1 MSIVGGLD
9 VHRKQITFDYLDTG
23 TGQVRRGQIA
33 PADRE
38 HLRAWLARF
47 AGREDVAFA
56 VEGCTGWRYVV
67 EELAAAGIAAHLAEP
82 ADTAFARGRKRHAK
96 TDKTDCRHL
105 RMLLAEGRLP
115 ECWIPPG
122 HILECRALLETYHD
136 LRAEHTAWVQRIHA
150 VLFHQ
155 GAPALGEGALRTGKE
170 VAALRAAAACCLS
183 PAGQLQVA
191 TALEVTEALEAR
203 MHVVRHQ
210 LLAAARHLAGAKAL
224 AARLY
229 GVGPV
234 TALAMTCWPGR
245 AGSPPPARRSGSPG
259 WTSPSGPRTAR
270 ARPGGCPGRDRRCC
284 AGQCMRPARPTP
296 GPRPPTTPT
305 TPRSRTAATASG
317 PRCPKPARSSARP
330 ATSWPSSATT
340 RSPPQPKTPHPLP
353 W

>member
-1 MSIVGGLD
+1 MPIVGGLD
-9 VHRKQITFDYLDTG
+9 IHRKQITFDYLDTG
-23 TGQVRRGQIA
+23 TGQVRRGQIS

-47 AGREDVAFA
+47 AGCDDVAFA
-56 VEGCTGWRYVV
+56 AEGCTGWRYVA

-115 ECWIPPG
+115 ECWIPPS

-155 GAPALGEGALRTGKE
+155 GAPALGEGTLRSEQGL
-170 VAALRAAAACCLS
+170 AALRAAAAAHLS

-191 TALEVTEALEAR
+191 TALEMTDMLETR
-203 MHVVRHQ
+203 LHELRHQ
-210 LLAAARHLAGAKAL
+210 LLDAARHLTGAKVL

-234 TALAMTCWPGR
+234 TALAMTCWLAGEGRFSSSRKAVRFAGLDVTVYSSDRKGPPGR
-245 AGSPPPARRSGSPG
+245 LSRQGPPVLRWAVYEAGK
-259 WTSPSGPRTAR
+259 TH
-270 ARPGGCPGRDRRCC
+270 
-284 AGQCMRPARPTP
+284 
-296 GPRPPTTPT
+296 
-305 TPRSRTAATASG
+305 
-317 PRCPKPARSSARP
+317 ARSSAPDHRYY
-330 ATSWPSSATT
+330 AQVKDRCNGKRAALSEARKILRQACHILAELGDDALSAA
-340 RSPPQPKTPHPLP
+340 
-353 W
+353 